1 MNEYRG
7 EVFDLGYQS
16 YAGPREGRMEARKA
30 IWINGIRTALGLGRG
45 WPSKVMPVLLFIA
58 VVTPAVVIS
67 IVASQIGPDDQDLPG
82 HAGYYNMVSMVLL
95 LFAAIMAPEL
105 LCADRRDRVINLY
118 LVRPLTTTDY
128 VAGRWLAFFCTTL
141 ALVYIGQIVL
151 LIGLVLA
158 ADDPLQHFQDN
169 WLDIPR
175 FLGAGVL
182 VAAFITTAPL
192 AVSAFT
198 TRRAYAAAFV
208 IALFIVSVSVSN
220 AMTACVVETELTTS
234 SGTVVECER
243 PAGDFAKWFALI
255 DFAQVP
261 AQVNSLI
268 FKESGEP
275 DSVTLGRELNTGIR
289 IGWYALLTVGP
300 GLVLLWRY
308 RRIQV

>member
-1 MNEYRG
+1 MNDYRG
-7 EVFDLGYQS
+7 EVFDLGYQR
-16 YAGPREGRMEARKA
+16 YVGPREGRMRARKA

-45 WPSKVMPVLLFIA
+45 WPSKIMPVLLFIA
-58 VVTPAVVIS
+58 VITPAVIIS
-67 IVASQIGPDDQDLPG
+67 IVASQVGIDDLDLPG
-82 HAGYYNMVSMVLL
+82 HAGYYNMVSIVLI
-95 LFAAIMAPEL
+95 LFAAIIAPEL
-105 LCADRRDRVINLY
+105 LCADRRDHVINLY

-128 VAGRWLAFFCTTL
+128 LAGRWLAFFCATL

-175 FLGAGVL
+175 FLGAGIL
-182 VAAFITTAPL
+182 VAIFITTVPM

-208 IALFIVSVSVSN
+208 IALFIISFPVSN
-220 AMTACVVETELTTS
+220 ALTHCQETRQTTS
-234 SGTVVECER
+234 TGTSVRCER
-243 PAGDFAKWFALI
+243 RAGDAAKWFSLI

-268 FKESGEP
+268 FDERNEP
-275 DSVTLGRELNTGIR
+275 RTVTLGRELNSGIR
-289 IGWYALLTVGP
+289 IGWYALLTIGP
-300 GLVLLWRY
+300 GLVLWWRY
-308 RRIQV
+308 RGITV